1 MPELIHNFMSGRMN
15 KDIDERMIPNGEY
28 RDALNIAVATSEGSH
43 VGAVQNIKGNTQRKG
58 LGSGTGST
66 ITTVDWSNDY
76 INSLT
81 NPVCIGSIR
90 HEPTE
95 CVYWFIASDNVS
107 AIAEYNTSTKVVVPV
122 LVDTKNI
129 LKFNS
134 KYHITGINI
143 VDDLLFWTDN
153 KEEPK
158 KINIKKFKKG
168 SIDFHTHSKIPTYNI
183 SSATYDTPLGAEF
196 IEADV
201 TVIKKSP
208 LSPLQ
213 ADISTSTRSAA
224 GESLPGTGVWPLS
237 CIYDGSALNAGG
249 NWPQGVEDPL
259 WYNFTYISVP
269 GETFIH
275 AEFSPLPTYGEW
287 LEDSLLD
294 EPKYGP
300 DMETVTI
307 QMNQAPEGWLAED
320 IIVLSGS
327 LIDDDNNID
336 EYQVRIQLTADP
348 NGTYITGRILSI
360 PSEILRFKEIDE
372 ELITWEAL

>member
-129 LKFNS
+129 LKL
-134 KYHITGINI
+134 IQNI
-143 VDDLLFWTDN
+143 
-153 KEEPK
+153 
-158 KINIKKFKKG
+158 I
-168 SIDFHTHSKIPTYNI
+168 
-183 SSATYDTPLGAEF
+183 
-196 IEADV
+196 
-201 TVIKKSP
+201 
-208 LSPLQ
+208 
-213 ADISTSTRSAA
+213 
-224 GESLPGTGVWPLS
+224 
-237 CIYDGSALNAGG
+237 
-249 NWPQGVEDPL
+249 
-259 WYNFTYISVP
+259 
-269 GETFIH
+269 
-275 AEFSPLPTYGEW
+275 
-287 LEDSLLD
+287 
-294 EPKYGP
+294 
-300 DMETVTI
+300 
-307 QMNQAPEGWLAED
+307 
-320 IIVLSGS
+320 
-327 LIDDDNNID
+327 
-336 EYQVRIQLTADP
+336 
-348 NGTYITGRILSI
+348 
-360 PSEILRFKEIDE
+360 
-372 ELITWEAL
+372 